1 MEIQKQEVILK
12 IEDLTKSFGKTE
24 VLKGISMEVH
34 KNEIISVLGPSGCG
48 KSTLL
53 NIIAG
58 MLAPD
63 DGRVTMNGQ
72 MISEAGKVQPLA
84 LNADNDL
91 LPTASIPS
99 RLRPVWFA

>member
-24 VLKGISMEVH
+24 VLKGIGMEVH

-58 MLAPD
+58 IFNHAVSRWRARD
-63 DGRVTMNGQ
+63 HERTG
-72 MISEAGKVQPLA
+72 
-84 LNADNDL
+84 DL
-91 LPTASIPS
+91 
-99 RLRPVWFA
+99 

>member
-24 VLKGISMEVH
+24 VLKGIGMEVH

-53 NIIAG
+53 NIIAVLSILG
-58 MLAPD
+58 F
-63 DGRVTMNGQ
+63 GRLDMNC
-72 MISEAGKVQPLA
+72 
-84 LNADNDL
+84 
-91 LPTASIPS
+91 
-99 RLRPVWFA
+99 

>member
-1 MEIQKQEVILK
+1 MEIQNQEVILK

-53 NIIAG
+53 NRRHAG
-58 MLAPD
+58 SRWRTRDHERAD
-63 DGRVTMNGQ
+63 D
-72 MISEAGKVQPLA
+72 L
-84 LNADNDL
+84 
-91 LPTASIPS
+91 
-99 RLRPVWFA
+99 